1 MSDDSQL
8 DFTLLGGHPSSGS
21 AIYASANFQDAEE
34 SRPSASFFEAFGG
47 SDAIQGIVSQSLTR
61 HITEAVPMRSP
72 SQSQSQNPN
81 TWRKRLREMMLRQT
95 ETVLDFLAKPSEH
108 QSAVG
113 TVESILRKYS
123 IRQEVDVTN
132 IKTLGQLFAEAS
144 GTGPEGQKQSITE
157 TIDAEIKECITE
169 RGGTTLSDVRSQ
181 VTALIDLYKQTG
193 EKVLECENQLRLRI
207 EKVDKLQ
214 RRVSVIL
221 ELQTNEA
228 TQDLLNGMEKYMQL
242 SVRDLGIDGLYTQLI
257 YLYQKHITLR
267 DAIQLFKT
275 GSSLPSEPVCA
286 ICLSDSISHAIV
298 PCGHTFCLSCSRK
311 MTYECGICR
320 SKIKDRMKIF
330 IS

>member
-21 AIYASANFQDAEE
+21 AIYASANFQDAED

-47 SDAIQGIVSQSLTR
+47 SDAIQGIVTQSLSR
-61 HITEAVPMRSP
+61 HVAEAVPVKSP
-72 SQSQSQNPN
+72 PVGQSTN
-81 TWRKRLREMMLRQT
+81 TWRRRLREMMLRQT
-95 ETVLDFLAKPSEH
+95 ETVLDFLARPPAQE
-108 QSAVG
+108 SAIG
-113 TVESILRKYS
+113 TVETILRRYS
-123 IRQEVDVTN
+123 IRQEVDPSN
-132 IKTLGQLFAEAS
+132 IKTLGQLLDIS
-144 GTGPEGQKQSITE
+144 GSEIE
-157 TIDAEIKECITE
+157 AEIKECITQK
-169 RGGTTLSDVRSQ
+169 GGTSLGDLRSQ
-181 VTALIDLYKQTG
+181 VTALIDMYKQTG

-207 EKVDKLQ
+207 EKIDKLQ

-221 ELQTNEA
+221 ELQTNDATEA
-228 TQDLLNGMEKYMQL
+228 LLQGMEKYMQI
-242 SVRDLGIDGLYTQLI
+242 SVNDLTLETLYKQLI
-257 YLYQKHITLR
+257 YLYQKHIALR

-286 ICLSDSISHAIV
+286 ICLTDSISHAIV
-298 PCGHTFCLSCSRK
+298 PCGHTFCVSCSRK